1 MHLAV
6 DRVLVLT
13 PDRELKLVT
22 RRRQVQRPADPNE
35 WASEVERRSP
45 LDALGLDLRLLT
57 EAFGIQECRDAEAE
71 RENDDTAGG

>member
-6 DRVLVLT
+6 DRVLALA
-13 PDRELKLVT
+13 PDRDLKLVT

-35 WASEVERRSP
+35 RACEVERHSP

-57 EAFGIQECRDAEAE
+57 EAFGIQERRDAKAE
-71 RENDDTAGG
+71 RENDDAASG